1 MDIVNAINMNMFNTS
16 DIDPVIKN
24 EVVFFKNILIQNLNN
39 SEVFHG
45 YVNKINTT
53 WNIILS
59 ESFKSLVDN
68 YNQEYAYKQL
78 QQLEKE
84 KRMMSVANEYILDNL
99 DLDSASISSEGDLM
113 NMFKKSSISKKKRPS
128 KRLIK
133 K

>member
-1 MDIVNAINMNMFNTS
+1 MDIVNAMNMSMFNTT
-16 DIDPVIKN
+16 DVDPVIKN

-59 ESFKSLVDN
+59 DSFKSLVDN

-113 NMFKKSSISKKKRPS
+113 NMFKKSAISKKKRPS
-128 KRLIK
+128 RRLTK

>member
-1 MDIVNAINMNMFNTS
+1 MDIVNAMNMNMFNTS

-59 ESFKSLVDN
+59 DSFKSLVDN

-84 KRMMSVANEYILDNL
+84 KRMVSVANEYILDNL
-99 DLDSASISSEGDLM
+99 DLDSASISSEGDLT
-113 NMFKKSSISKKKRPS
+113 NMFKKSAISKKKRPS
-128 KRLIK
+128 RRLTK

>member
-1 MDIVNAINMNMFNTS
+1 MDIINAMNMNMFNTTN
-16 DIDPVIKN
+16 IDPVIKN

-59 ESFKSLVDN
+59 DSFKSLVDN
-68 YNQEYAYKQL
+68 YNQEYAYKQH
-78 QQLEKE
+78 QQLERE

-99 DLDSASISSEGDLM
+99 DFDSASISSEGDLM
-113 NMFKKSSISKKKRPS
+113 NMFKKSAISKRKRPS
-128 KRLIK
+128 RKLIK

>member
-1 MDIVNAINMNMFNTS
+1 MDIVNAMNMNMFNTS

>member
-1 MDIVNAINMNMFNTS
+1 MFNTTN
-16 DIDPVIKN
+16 IDPVIKN

-59 ESFKSLVDN
+59 DSFKNLVDN
-68 YNQEYAYKQL
+68 YNQEYAYKQIHR
-78 QQLEKE
+78 LEKE
-84 KRMMSVANEYILDNL
+84 KRMVSVANDYILDNL
-99 DLDSASISSEGDLM
+99 ELDSVSISSEGDLM
-113 NMFKKSSISKKKRPS
+113 NMFKKSAISKRRRPS
-128 KRLIK
+128 RKLIK